1 MTWRKADWPFAAL
14 AYLCAGLALA
24 GVILPGLPTVPFL
37 LVAAWASRRGSKRLR
52 HWLEAHRHLGPA
64 LRSWEGEGAVPA
76 RAKRMAVLL
85 LLLSW
90 SLILWQTEGPL
101 VPAAM
106 ALLFIAVA
114 VYVLTRPLP
123 GAAAGD

>member
-1 MTWRKADWPFAAL
+1 MTWRKADWPFAVL

-24 GVILPGLPTVPFL
+24 GVVLPGLPTVPFV
-37 LVAAWASRRGSKRLR
+37 LVAAWAASRGSHRLR
-52 HWLEAHRHLGPA
+52 HWLDEHRHLGPA
-64 LRSWEGEGAVPA
+64 LRSWEREGAVPA

-90 SLILWQTEGPL
+90 SLILWHSSSPA

-106 ALLFIAVA
+106 ALLFIAIGVF
-114 VYVLTRPLP
+114 VVTRPTP
-123 GAAAGD
+123 ADP